1 MSKISTTLSI
11 DQKIVCPKKGL
22 VEIIILLSKALAF
35 FDVSNGDIYNL
46 NILYLNNRIINKK
59 MLYFL
64 DSNLFKDT
72 IIFVT

>member
-46 NILYLNNRIINKK
+46 NILYLNN
-59 MLYFL
+59 
-64 DSNLFKDT
+64 
-72 IIFVT
+72 